1 MELLQEVTWPPRER
15 PLIYVCGPTPFVDKA
30 TFSLIALGH
39 EPGRV
44 LHVAFGPTGV

>member
-1 MELLQEVTWPPRER
+1 
-15 PLIYVCGPTPFVDKA
+15 VCGPTPFVDRA